1 MYSLLCHHMSSSGFC
16 LCAPW
21 TTSALLLHLL
31 AFAVCPGSSSCWQN
45 DSPLSKFY
53 SGEEDKVAG
62 CQTWQEGL
70 VMCNSGISCCRW
82 AVAPWNTS
90 QLRSGCGLGGV
101 SWPDALHL
109 VLDTGCFTIPF
120 LNWWSLAS
128 SLTMIVHVNV
138 VWLLHTRQSLLIQVF
153 RPERGD
159 WNVAAGVLEVVQ
171 NCTKILPWR
180 GI

>member
-1 MYSLLCHHMSSSGFC
+1 MS
-16 LCAPW
+16 
-21 TTSALLLHLL
+21 
-31 AFAVCPGSSSCWQN
+31 
-45 DSPLSKFY
+45 
-53 SGEEDKVAG
+53 G

-90 QLRSGCGLGGV
+90 QLRSGCGLGGF

-109 VLDTGCFTIPF
+109 VLDTGCSPF
-120 LNWWSLAS
+120 SFWIGALRP
-128 SLTMIVHVNV
+128 SLTMIVYVNV
-138 VWLLHTRQSLLIQVF
+138 VWLWHTRQSLLIQVF

-159 WNVAAGVLEVVQ
+159 WNVAAVVLEVVQ

-180 GI
+180 GIKIGGIDFVFLFGHNFDCILCLYFDRSSFDCCVAAILG